1 MKYFQHLMLH
11 CIKTYGIV
19 TVILLYT
26 PFLGMVMYGQIK
38 L

>member
-1 MKYFQHLMLH
+1 MKYFQYLMLH

-26 PFLGMVMYGQIK
+26 PFLGVLVMYG
-38 L
+38 